1 MVPSPEA
8 TPQELAGGLSST
20 VLRQIDFKAAA
31 DQWRKLRAE
40 SPATPGDLDSRAERL
55 RELID
60 RDGVSDGYLAHLSEA
75 YIYLVQAGSGT
86 SPAPSGR

>member
-20 VLRQIDFKAAA
+20 LLRQIDFKAAA
-31 DQWRKLRAE
+31 DQRRKLRAE
-40 SPATPGDLDSRAERL
+40 SPATQGISIPAQRL

-60 RDGVSDGYLAHLSEA
+60 RDCVSDEYLAHLSEA
-75 YIYLVQAGSGT
+75 YIYSCRPGYGT
-86 SPAPSGR
+86 CPAASGR

>member
-20 VLRQIDFKAAA
+20 LLRQIDFKAAA
-31 DQWRKLRAE
+31 DQRRKLRAE
-40 SPATPGDLDSRAERL
+40 SPATQGISIPAQRL